1 MYFGMLD
8 ERDSVVSRLLR
19 ERRYKTLM
27 PETGNDPH
35 VYYLL

>member
-1 MYFGMLD
+1 MYFGQVD
-8 ERDSVVSRLLR
+8 DRDSEVSRLLR

-27 PETGNDPH
+27 PETGNRPH